1 VIPTIAQPAQPSR
14 STSYQASCSSQS
26 AGDQAEVLI
35 LDGDFDLSNTAQLE
49 RALDNALHTGR
60 PQLIVDLRGVSFL
73 DATMLRVL
81 GRGLGN
87 LLAGGGQVALIR
99 PNPTVWRV
107 FVLTGLSESF
117 HAFGRLD
124 EALASFGLRS

>member
-1 VIPTIAQPAQPSR
+1 MPNQGF
-14 STSYQASCSSQS
+14 CSSQP

-49 RALDNALHTGR
+49 RALDNALHAGT

-73 DATMLRVL
+73 DPAMLRLFV
-81 GRGLGN
+81 RGLGN
-87 LLAGGGQVALIR
+87 ALARGGQVALIR

-107 FVLTGLSESF
+107 FMLTGLTQSF
-117 HAFGRLD
+117 PAFGRLD